1 MPKTGSV
8 TIAFF
13 PLQSLLRLQGE
24 SASICV
30 LFSFDI
36 RFCIVLKFFETLA
49 VLRRDRQAQKRW
61 EGQNE
66 RICSRNRSGHD
77 LEPRDRF

>member
-13 PLQSLLRLQGE
+13 PLQSLLRLQRE
-24 SASICV
+24 SAVICV

-36 RFCIVLKFFETLA
+36 RFCIVLKFL
-49 VLRRDRQAQKRW
+49 KRVP
-61 EGQNE
+61 
-66 RICSRNRSGHD
+66 S
-77 LEPRDRF
+77 